1 VIFVDDLRNQSIFRL
16 MDTLSGVNQD
26 RVRQKRRQ
34 IEAHFKDPKQI
45 AGAALTIASEEI
57 RETSIGGYFL
67 RVNATPPLKAMPMVS
82 EGYCVDSAHA
92 HILSPVFL
100 ALSSIYCLNLAQVPV
115 TFHFVSLPA
124 MERLSDLLSGKSQP
138 KDLIEE
144 GVVFLCKLLPKVE
157 LLSCLKGPFFEKMQ
171 SKMYQVKRHNVSE
184 VVSLDFEVI
193 ARALLDPAS

>member
-1 VIFVDDLRNQSIFRL
+1 

-26 RVRQKRRQ
+26 RVRHKRRQ

-45 AGAALTIASEEI
+45 AGVAMTIASEEI
-57 RETSIGGYFL
+57 SETSVGGYFL
-67 RVNATPPLKAMPMVS
+67 RINANAPLKAMPMVS
-82 EGYCVDSAHA
+82 EGYCVDSAHS

-100 ALSSIYCLNLAQVPV
+100 ALSSIYCLNLVHSPV
-115 TFHFVSLPA
+115 SLHFVPSKA
-124 MERLSDLLSGKSQP
+124 QERLSDLLSEKSPP

-144 GVVFLCKLLPKVE
+144 GVLFLCKLLPKVE
-157 LLSCLKGPFFEKMQ
+157 ILSCVKGPFFEKMQ

-193 ARALLDPAS
+193 ARALLDPVS

>member
-1 VIFVDDLRNQSIFRL
+1 

-26 RVRQKRRQ
+26 RVRRKRRQ

-45 AGAALTIASEEI
+45 AGAAFTLASEEI
-57 RETSIGGYFL
+57 RETSVGGYFL
-67 RVNATPPLKAMPMVS
+67 RINANPPLKAMPMVS
-82 EGYCVDSAHA
+82 EGYCLDSAHA

-100 ALSSIYCLNLAQVPV
+100 ALSSLYCLNLVHVPV
-115 TFHFVSLPA
+115 AFHFVPSKA
-124 MERLSDLLSGKSQP
+124 QQRLSDLLSAKSSP

-144 GVVFLCKLLPKVE
+144 GIYFLCKLLPKVE
-157 LLSCLKGPFFEKMQ
+157 ILSCLKGPFFEKIQ

-193 ARALLDPAS
+193 ARALLDPGS